1 MTSEGSK
8 FGNINSQ
15 PSCNRELQEF
25 QSMAM
30 ASTLPAGDE
39 ETPLVPDDNSAI
51 EARKSH
57 HSTDIHILSLA
68 FLLVFLAFGAAQN
81 LQSTLNT
88 EDDLGTTTLG
98 ILYLS
103 FTFFSVVASLV
114 VRVLGSKNALLIG
127 TTGYVLYVAANLK
140 PNWYTL
146 VPASVYL
153 GFCASIIWVGEGTY
167 LTSAA
172 RSHSTDNNLHE
183 GAVIGDF
190 NGEFWAVYA
199 LHQFIGNLIT
209 FALLSDNQQEGST
222 KGTTLLFI
230 VFLFIMTFGAILMC
244 FLRKRG
250 ANSKGQQELS
260 GADAGACASLK
271 SLSKSLASALSD
283 VKMLLIIPLIAY
295 SGLQQAFVWAEFTK
309 YVVTPAI
316 GISGVGSSMAAY
328 GAFDGIFSL
337 LAGRLTSGL
346 TSITTIVSAGLFAQ
360 AVVLVLLLLNF
371 SISSGLLGTVYIL
384 FLAGLLGIGDG
395 VLMTQLNALIGIL
408 FKHDTEGAFAQLK
421 IWQCATIAIVFF
433 FAPLVSFKAVLVI
446 MLALLCFSFCIFLLL
461 ALKVGKTSSPS
472 TSQRI

>member
-1 MTSEGSK
+1 MTSDESK
-8 FGNINSQ
+8 FGNIYSH
-15 PSCNRELQEF
+15 PSTTRELEF
-25 QSMAM
+25 QSMAS
-30 ASTLPAGDE
+30 AIPGDE
-39 ETPLVPDDNSAI
+39 ETPLVADNSPL
-51 EARKSH
+51 EAVKGRSH
-57 HSTDIHILSLA
+57 TRDIHILSLA

-88 EDDLGTTTLG
+88 EDDL
-98 ILYLS
+98 
-103 FTFFSVVASLV
+103 
-114 VRVLGSKNALLIG
+114 VLGSKNALLLG

-172 RSHSTDNNLHE
+172 RSHSSDNKLHE

-209 FALLSDNQQEGST
+209 FALLSDDQQEGST

-244 FLRKRG
+244 FLRQRSV
-250 ANSKGQQELS
+250 NTKGEQELS

-283 VKMLLIIPLIAY
+283 IKMLLIIPLIAY

-328 GAFDGIFSL
+328 GAFDGICSL

-346 TSITTIVSAGLFAQ
+346 TSVTTIVSVGVFAQ
-360 AVVLVLLLLNF
+360 AVVLILLLLDF
-371 SISSGLLGTVYIL
+371 SISSGFIGTLYIL
-384 FLAGLLGIGDG
+384 FLAGLLGVSDG

-421 IWQCATIAIVFF
+421 IWQCATIAAVFF
-433 FAPLVSFKAVLVI
+433 FAPLISFKSVLII
-446 MLALLCFSFCIFLLL
+446 MLAFLCVSFCIFLWL
-461 ALKVGKTSSPS
+461 ALKVGNTSSPS
-472 TSQRI
+472 TSH